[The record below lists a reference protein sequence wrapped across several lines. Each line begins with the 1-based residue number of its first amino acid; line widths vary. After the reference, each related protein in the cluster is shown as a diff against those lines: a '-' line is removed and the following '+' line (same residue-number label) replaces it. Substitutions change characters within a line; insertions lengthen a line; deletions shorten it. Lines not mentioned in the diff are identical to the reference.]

1 MIIGRKDNQ
10 AGGNDHDQELTAASD
25 QVWMRLALIEAAK
38 AAALGEVPVGAVLV
52 DGDKLL
58 AAAGNSPIR
67 QSDPT
72 AHAEIL
78 ALRAAASLRAN
89 YRLPDTTLYVTLE
102 PCPMCMGALVQARV
116 RRLVYGATD
125 PKGGAAHSL
134 YHLGDD
140 PRLNHRLEI
149 VGGVLAEECGQLLRD
164 FFRAR
169 RERALPFPPAF

>member
-1 MIIGRKDNQ
+1 MTFDRKIK
-10 AGGNDHDQELTAASD
+10 GGDGNGAPQDLASD
-25 QVWMRLALIEAAK
+25 HAWMRLALVEAEK

-52 DGDKLL
+52 DGNGLL

-67 QSDPT
+67 QCDPT

-78 ALRAAASLRAN
+78 ALRAAAGLRAN

-116 RRLVYGATD
+116 RRLVYGASD

-134 YHLGDD
+134 YNLGDD
-140 PRLNHRLEI
+140 PRLNHRLEV
-149 VGGVLAEECGQLLRD
+149 VGGLLAEECGRLLKD
-164 FFRAR
+164 FFRAKR
-169 RERALPFPPAF
+169 DR